1 MRIGEDLAVKNDVT
15 ARAFRCRNVFVKIF
29 STPERNHLRFA
40 KNHKNNLKKMLFKEE
55 VVLPD
60 DPKTVFYDKGNV
72 TTSASDGVIF
82 RCDNTPC
89 KNDAKSERSSYVEIT
104 EYILRPL
111 EHNDANLQKEGFG
124 DQIQDE
130 VPMRRSLFPFV
141 APYVLFH
148 SINCT
153 CPKLSSSISKFLKW
167 KLSGVTPRIV
177 IRTLRKSGYHLVT
190 EAEEDWSGIW
200 DHSVKDATLFKMVK
214 SFQKLNCFP
223 GSHSLGCKDQLWRNF
238 SRLRRV
244 FGKEEFGFIPETFVL
259 PRDIGRLKEA
269 WKRNLGERWIVKPP
283 SSGRGQGIR
292 VIDQW
297 WEVPKWHLVVVQRY
311 LTRPK
316 LINGRKFDLRVY
328 VLATS
333 IDPLRVYVYSE
344 GLVRFA
350 SVKYVDNSKNLN
362 DRFMHL
368 TNTSINKYSPNYVVN
383 GNANSCYGHKWSFST
398 LWDFL
403 ARDNVDVKALWG
415 DIKDIVVK
423 TLIVGEA
430 SMCAKIRENVVSTY
444 ACYELYGFDVILDE
458 DYKPWLLEV
467 NTLPSLHTDSSLD
480 VAVKAPLIRNVLNMV
495 GYQLPANM
503 TVFEERQLVK
513 KFRCPRMRQD
523 ERIYSTSLD
532 EQEKRKQ
539 SEFLKSPERANYIFA
554 IIRDLTRDDVRQL
567 IRYEDEITQIG
578 DFEKVFPTSESH
590 KYHRF
595 FKTQRYYN
603 LLLDA
608 WEFQARKNRREGI
621 ERLKNL
627 CGEKFHLETT
637 VLL

>member
-1 MRIGEDLAVKNDVT
+1 
-15 ARAFRCRNVFVKIF
+15 
-29 STPERNHLRFA
+29 
-40 KNHKNNLKKMLFKEE
+40 MLFKQED
-55 VVLPD
+55 VSPD
-60 DPKTVFYDKGNV
+60 DPKTVFYDKSNV

-82 RCDNTPC
+82 RCDNTRYG
-89 KNDAKSERSSYVEIT
+89 NDAKSESLSYDETT

-111 EHNDANLQKEGFG
+111 EQTDASLQKEGSG

-148 SINCT
+148 SINCK
-153 CPKLSSSISKFLKW
+153 CPKLSSSISKYLKW

-177 IRTLRKSGYHLVT
+177 IRTLRKSGYRLVT
-190 EAEEDWSGIW
+190 EAEDWSGTW
-200 DHSVKDATLFKMVK
+200 GHSVKDAALFKEVK
-214 SFQKLNCFP
+214 CFQKLNCFP
-223 GSHSLGCKDQLWRNF
+223 GSHNLGCKDQLWRNF

-244 FGKEEFGFIPETFVL
+244 FGKEEFGFVPETFIL
-259 PRDIGRLKEA
+259 PRDMARLKKA
-269 WKRNLGERWIVKPP
+269 WRRNLGQRWIVKPP

-297 WEVPKWHLVVVQRY
+297 WEVPKWHLVIVQRY

-316 LINGRKFDLRVY
+316 LIHGRKFDLRVY

-333 IDPLRVYVYSE
+333 IDPLRIYVYSE

-383 GNANSCYGHKWSFST
+383 GNASSCYGHKWSFST
-398 LWDFL
+398 LWAFL

-415 DIKDIVVK
+415 LIKDIVVK
-423 TLIVGEA
+423 TLIGGEA
-430 SMCAKIRENVVSTY
+430 SMRAKIRENVASTY

-480 VAVKAPLIRNVLNMV
+480 VTVKAPLIRSVFNMA
-495 GYQLPANM
+495 GYQLPSNM

-513 KFRCPRMRQD
+513 EFQCRRMRQD
-523 ERIYSTSLD
+523 ERIYSTSLG
-532 EQEKRKQ
+532 EEEKRKQ
-539 SEFLKSPERANYIFA
+539 REFLRSPERANYILA

-578 DFEKVFPTSESH
+578 NFEKVFPTSESH
-590 KYHRF
+590 RYHCF

-608 WEFQARKNRREGI
+608 WEFQARMDRRDGI

-627 CGEKFHLETT
+627 CRKKFHLETMA
-637 VLL
+637 LL